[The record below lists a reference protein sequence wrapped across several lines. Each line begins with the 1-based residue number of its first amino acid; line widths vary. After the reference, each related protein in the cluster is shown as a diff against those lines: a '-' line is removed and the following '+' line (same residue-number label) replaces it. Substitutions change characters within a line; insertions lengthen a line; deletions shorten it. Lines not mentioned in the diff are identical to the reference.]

1 MVMVNLKALRYIKDI
16 HIVRHAMFDC
26 GYQNASGAN
35 ARFEIMMRQWRLL
48 VENGVGD
55 VSFAP

>member
-1 MVMVNLKALRYIKDI
+1 MANLKDLLCIKAI
-16 HIVRHAMFDC
+16 RIVKLAMFDC
-26 GYQNASGAN
+26 GCQNASDAN

-55 VSFAP
+55 VSFVL